1 MFTPTGLAVR
11 TSFVLV
17 VVGEANLLAVGR
29 GRREVGVELAL
40 AAALAIA
47 FALVLAVALALTFIL
62 VLAVSPRSTSRPLRS
77 ILKSSATT
85 ITFIVHEGRRD
96 KVHVAELGATARLEH
111 GIPQVLALEGDQT
124 QRLATKSKLVAEHHL
139 PRRRATATFSSQVQ
153 SPDAGAQDVVQVLE
167 PHLRRR
173 RRKPRAVRVLQLRD
187 GETVPKQANPTTQL
201 LGVVRQRDL
210 LRRAARLEGAVRVQ
224 DYVPRVG
231 RNLGGRSNV

>member
-1 MFTPTGLAVR
+1 M
-11 TSFVLV
+11 LV
-17 VVGEANLLAVGR
+17 EVGEANLFAVGR

-47 FALVLAVALALTFIL
+47 LALVLAVALALTLVL
-62 VLAVSPRSTSRPLRS
+62 VLAVSPRSTSRPIRS
-77 ILKSSATT
+77 IPKSSATT
-85 ITFIVHEGRRD
+85 ITCIAHEGRLD

-139 PRRRATATFSSQVQ
+139 PRMRATATFSSQVQ
-153 SPDAGAQDVVQVLE
+153 ST
-167 PHLRRR
+167 RRR

-187 GETVPKQANPTTQL
+187 GECVPKQANPTTQL

-210 LRRAARLEGAVRVQ
+210 LRRAHLEGAVRVQ

-231 RNLGGRSNV
+231 RNLGGRSNA